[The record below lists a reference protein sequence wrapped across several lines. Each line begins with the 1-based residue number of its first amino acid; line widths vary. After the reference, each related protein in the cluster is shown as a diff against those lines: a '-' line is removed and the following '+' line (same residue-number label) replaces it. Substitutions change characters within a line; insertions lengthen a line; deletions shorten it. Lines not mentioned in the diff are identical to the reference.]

1 MPKTPS
7 KFDKVV
13 KREVCRITTKGTKT
27 FSFLTGECADSQ
39 STYLLALAEKVRVC
53 LGCHSMPYVNN
64 KDADQPAYPRNQIS
78 VFVVHFLDSIIPV
91 IAIPETFLLISSNF
105 A

>member
-27 FSFLTGECADSQ
+27 FSFLTGECADS
-39 STYLLALAEKVRVC
+39 SNSYLLALAEKVRALAEKVRA
-53 LGCHSMPYVNN
+53 LAEKV
-64 KDADQPAYPRNQIS
+64 RTI
-78 VFVVHFLDSIIPV
+78 
-91 IAIPETFLLISSNF
+91 
-105 A
+105 

>member
-39 STYLLALAEKVRVC
+39 STYLLALAEKVGEDSGKRVGTVPSATLRNYAGLQRKHRLV
-53 LGCHSMPYVNN
+53 LGVGRMNMGCKKGRECKVY
-64 KDADQPAYPRNQIS
+64 
-78 VFVVHFLDSIIPV
+78 
-91 IAIPETFLLISSNF
+91 
-105 A
+105 